1 MRKLKIIKIDNYN
14 YELQDSNNK
23 IYNLILE
30 FMDINVFPKVNDYL
44 YISKNLLDK
53 KYKEYSIMY
62 SFGSLD
68 SEYGRKIDKDSPDII
83 GLESDNNI
91 IYLKRLY
98 G

>member
-53 KYKEYSIMY
+53 KYKE
-62 SFGSLD
+62 
-68 SEYGRKIDKDSPDII
+68 
-83 GLESDNNI
+83 
-91 IYLKRLY
+91 
-98 G
+98 